1 MITAKK
7 NKVLQKDNIM
17 KKVLIVDDEEDM
29 LKMLGKRL
37 TVSGY
42 SVITATN
49 GRDAIVLANS
59 QHPDII
65 VLDVVMP
72 GMDGGEVVAELK
84 KRPSTR
90 SIPVILLTAI
100 FSKAEEEKYSSMVDG
115 NITLAKPLDAEK
127 LLDQMK
133 KLLDSTIAL

>member
-1 MITAKK
+1 
-7 NKVLQKDNIM
+7 M

-29 LKMLGKRL
+29 LKVLGKRL

-49 GRDAIVLANS
+49 GRDAIVLAHS

-84 KRPSTR
+84 KHPSTR

-100 FSKAEEEKYSSMVDG
+100 FSKAEEEKYNSMVGG

-127 LLDQMK
+127 LLDHMK

>member
-1 MITAKK
+1 
-7 NKVLQKDNIM
+7 M
-17 KKVLIVDDEEDM
+17 KKVLIVDDEKDT
-29 LKMLGKRL
+29 LWMLGKRL
-37 TVSGY
+37 TTGGY

-49 GRDAIVLANS
+49 GKDAIALAKS

-65 VLDVVMP
+65 ILDILMP
-72 GMDGGEVVAELK
+72 EMDGGEVVAELK
-84 KRPSTR
+84 EHPSTR

-100 FSKAEEEKYSSMVDG
+100 LSKAEEEKYGSVVGG

-133 KLLDSTIAL
+133 KLLGSAAVL